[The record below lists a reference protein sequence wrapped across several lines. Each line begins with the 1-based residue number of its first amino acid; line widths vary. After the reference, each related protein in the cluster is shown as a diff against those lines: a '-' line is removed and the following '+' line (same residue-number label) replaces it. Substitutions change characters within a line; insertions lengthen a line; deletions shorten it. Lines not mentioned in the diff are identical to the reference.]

1 MKQRTFRRCTNES
14 AETAVDVAV
23 AATGHHCPDT
33 TCQASWARGCTLRSK
48 QSAAASRRRFNMP
61 CTSFPTGP
69 MVPTRSSRDE
79 SQNMGL
85 TGDQASQRRHAV
97 CVRFSSQQNRRLRQ
111 PDPLASAN
119 GGPIWDE
126 RPLLLERSDGT
137 YELMGLS
144 SNLEGL
150 VRWVLSFAGDAEV
163 ESPVAL
169 RRRVRRAA
177 CRIVALNSVVHP
189 DL

>member
-1 MKQRTFRRCTNES
+1 MPRNSLLTR
-14 AETAVDVAV
+14 
-23 AATGHHCPDT
+23 PM
-33 TCQASWARGCTLRSK
+33 LP
-48 QSAAASRRRFNMP
+48 SRW
-61 CTSFPTGP
+61 
-69 MVPTRSSRDE
+69 SRDE
-79 SQNMGL
+79 NPNVHPTKDNAAKQH
-85 TGDQASQRRHAV
+85 HAV
-97 CVRFSSQQNRRLRQ
+97 CVRFSSQQNRRLCQ

-119 GGPIWDE
+119 GGPIWDA

-177 CRIVALNSVVHP
+177 CRITELHPSV
-189 DL
+189 DTEL